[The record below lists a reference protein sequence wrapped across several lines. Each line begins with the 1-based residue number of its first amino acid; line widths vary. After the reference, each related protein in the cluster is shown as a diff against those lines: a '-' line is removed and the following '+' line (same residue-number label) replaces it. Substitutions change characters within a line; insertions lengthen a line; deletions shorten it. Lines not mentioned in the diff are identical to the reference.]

1 MSAILK
7 APVGLLWFGGI
18 GTYVRAASESDEQV
32 GDRANDAIRI
42 AGGEVRA
49 KVIGEGANL
58 GMTQR
63 GRIEAARAGVRLN
76 TDAIDNS
83 AGVNTSDVE
92 VNIKIGLAVP
102 ERDGRLTEEDRNA
115 LLVEMTD
122 DVAKLV
128 LRNNF
133 LQTLALSLSERRG
146 VGDLG
151 FARRLMHM
159 LEAQGRLDRAIE
171 YLPDDAALTERA
183 RRGEALTRPELAVL
197 LAYAKLSLH
206 DELLDSP
213 VPDDPYLGKE
223 LERYFPAAMRERFPD
238 AVANHRLRREII
250 ATQLANAIIN
260 RGGATMVARL
270 VDQTGRRCA
279 DDRRRL
285 CGDAG
290 FLRLGRSQHRDRCA
304 RRRSVG
310 RGAAQTLWRSSGL
323 ADEPYRVVHPQ
334 RRFHQAIAGR
344 YHRDLFGRDRRS
356 RTRPAQDPVRRG
368 AGAMAR
374 AHERARR
381 AGNARPILPAAWR
394 PFPIWSPHPTS
405 C

>member
-1 MSAILK
+1 
-7 APVGLLWFGGI
+7 
-18 GTYVRAASESDEQV
+18 
-32 GDRANDAIRI
+32 
-42 AGGEVRA
+42 
-49 KVIGEGANL
+49 
-58 GMTQR
+58 
-63 GRIEAARAGVRLN
+63 
-76 TDAIDNS
+76 
-83 AGVNTSDVE
+83 
-92 VNIKIGLAVP
+92 
-102 ERDGRLTEEDRNA
+102 
-115 LLVEMTD
+115 MTD

-213 VPDDPYLGKE
+213 VPDDPYLSKE

-270 VDQTGRRCA
+270 VDQTGA
-279 DDRRRL
+279 DAPTIAAAYAATRDSF
-285 CGDAG
+285 G
-290 FLRLGRSQHRDRCA
+290 LGRSQHRDRCA
-304 RRRSVG
+304 RRRGVG
-310 RGAAQTLWRSSGL
+310 RGAAQALWRSSGL
-323 ADEPYRVVHPQ
+323 ADEPHRVVHPQ

-356 RTRPAQDPVRRG
+356 RTRLAQDPVRRG